1 MSNGHGTRY
10 AKTGDVHIAY
20 QVLGD
25 GPIDVVVVPG
35 WASNVEGWWDLPAAA
50 DFYERLGSFCRFIIF
65 DKRGT
70 GMSDRVSIHELPTLE
85 QRMDDVRAV
94 MDAAG
99 FERAVLLGYS
109 EGGPMSLL
117 FAATYPERTTALV
130 LHGSF
135 AKVDWNDCFGRAL
148 GKTREEVEALVAER
162 WGDGFP
168 GLDVWAPSFADSEEN
183 RQAFARF
190 MRMAASPAAAAALLR
205 MFWSIDVSPI
215 LPTIHVPT
223 LILHRAH
230 ERAIG
235 VSHSRYMAER
245 IPGAK
250 YVQMPGNDHLLFA
263 GDHEATVGEIEEFLT
278 GARHPREPDRVLA
291 SVLFVDIVGSTER
304 AAALGDQ
311 GWCNLLDRHQRTVRK
326 ELARFRGREVDTAGD
341 GFFATFDGP
350 ARAIRCAS
358 SIRDAVYG
366 LGIDIRAGV
375 HTGECELMAD
385 KVAGIAVHIGA
396 RVMAQAGAGEV
407 LVSGTTKDLVVGS
420 GIQFRDRGAHALK
433 GVPGEWRLYAVDEEL
448 RGS

>member
-1 MSNGHGTRY
+1 
-10 AKTGDVHIAY
+10 
-20 QVLGD
+20 
-25 GPIDVVVVPG
+25 VVVPG
-35 WASNVEGWWDLPAAA
+35 WASNVEGWWELPLAAA
-50 DFYERLGSFCRFIIF
+50 FYQRLASFCRFIIF

-117 FAATYPERTTALV
+117 FAATYPQRTTALI

-135 AKVDWNDCFGRAL
+135 AKIEWNDCFGAAL
-148 GKTREEVEALVAER
+148 GETPGQVEAMVAAHWAE
-162 WGDGFP
+162 GFP

-183 RQAFARF
+183 RQAFAHF
-190 MRMAASPAAAAALLR
+190 MRMAASPAAGAALLR
-205 MFWSIDVSPI
+205 MFWNMDIRPI

-223 LILHRAH
+223 LILHRAD

-235 VSHSRYMAER
+235 VSHSRYMAEH

-250 YVQMPGNDHLLFA
+250 YVEMPGNDHLLFA
-263 GDHEATVGEIEEFLT
+263 GDHEAIAGEIEEFLT
-278 GARHPREPDRVLA
+278 GARHPDGPDRVLA
-291 SVLFVDIVGSTER
+291 TVLFTDIVGSTER
-304 AAALGDQ
+304 AARLGDRV
-311 GWCNLLDRHQRTVRK
+311 WRDLLDRHHAMVRR
-326 ELARFRGREVDTAGD
+326 ELVRFRGREVDTAGD
-341 GFFATFDGP
+341 GFLATFDGP

-358 SIRDAVYG
+358 SIRDVVCG

-375 HTGECELMAD
+375 HTGECELMSD

-396 RVMAQAGAGEV
+396 RVMAQAGSGEI
-407 LVSGTTKDLVVGS
+407 LVSGTTRELVVGS
-420 GIQFRDRGAHALK
+420 GIQFRERGTHVLK
-433 GVPGEWRLYAVDEEL
+433 GVPGEWRLFVVE
-448 RGS
+448 